1 MWRQRILIRIFYD
14 SKKKVEFLLPL
25 YNLAIKHLLDI
36 YHGDKQRNKKE
47 EGRKGRGEGS
57 WEEEVEEGEEER
69 EREIL
74 GRKWKYYNWKHKNL
88 NVYYGRKWLDKDLV

>member
-1 MWRQRILIRIFYD
+1 M
-14 SKKKVEFLLPL
+14 
-25 YNLAIKHLLDI
+25 KHLLNI

-74 GRKWKYYNWKHKNL
+74 GRK
-88 NVYYGRKWLDKDLV
+88 